1 MRQAIVVIHG
11 IGEQRPM
18 DTVRGFVDA
27 VMPQPENTK
36 KPKFWSKPDPLSEL
50 FELRKLTT
58 PQSRTMPPTDFF
70 EYYWAY
76 QAEGTKIAHVISW
89 AWALLVRRPKDV
101 PKHLK
106 FLWYTL
112 W

>member
-1 MRQAIVVIHG
+1 MQTLFLLGKRRPLTKRFPMKQAVVVIHG

-27 VMPQPENTK
+27 LMLAPNKPN
-36 KPKFWSKPDPLSEL
+36 KPKFWSKPDPMSEL

-58 PQSRTMPPTDFF
+58 PQSRTLPPTDFY

-76 QAEGTKIAHVISW
+76 QA
-89 AWALLVRRPKDV
+89 P
-101 PKHLK
+101 
-106 FLWYTL
+106 
-112 W
+112 